1 MDNNLLSGLEKF
13 GLSMDGALDLF
24 ADDKKKDAA
33 GTGQAAVEEP
43 PKEEDFLLD
52 KKMVCK
58 VCDKEFV
65 AKRLKSGKLKRLE
78 PDEDLRPRHE
88 FMDTLKYNVTSCP
101 YCGYTALNR
110 YFEELSSAQ
119 AKFIREGICSK
130 FKNDNPTE
138 VFATYTYDQAIE
150 KYKLALF
157 NSIAK
162 KGKNSEKAYICLNIS
177 WLLRGKAEELPQ
189 ETEEQKQLVAV
200 VRKEELMFYQQAYE
214 GFLKAIATEMFP
226 MCGMEESTVEY
237 MLAVI
242 AMNLGK
248 MDVASRFVSGIL
260 GSQAAN
266 RRLKDKA
273 LELKEKII
281 AKIKEQKQ

>member
-1 MDNNLLSGLEKF
+1 MNNLLSGLEKF
-13 GLSMDGALDLF
+13 GLSMDEEMDLF
-24 ADDKKKDAA
+24 ADDKKKGAE
-33 GTGQAAVEEP
+33 GNGQAANVEP

-52 KKMVCK
+52 KKMECPVCTK
-58 VCDKEFV
+58 SFM

-78 PDEDLRPRHE
+78 PDDDLRPRHE
-88 FMDTLKYNVTSCP
+88 YMDTLKYSVTSCP
-101 YCGYTALNR
+101 HCGYTAINR
-110 YFEELSSAQ
+110 NFEAVSSAQ
-119 AKFIREGICSK
+119 MKFIREAICSK
-130 FKNDNPTE
+130 FRNENPNE
-138 VFATYTYDQAIE
+138 QFVTYTYDQAIDM
-150 KYKLALF
+150 YKLALF

-177 WLLRGKAEELPQ
+177 WLLRGKAEEMENNPQ
-189 ETEEQKQLVAV
+189 GNKEIAAEI
-200 VRKEELMFYQQAYE
+200 RKEELTFYQQAFE

-237 MLAVI
+237 MMAVI

-248 MDVASRFVSGIL
+248 MDVASRFVSSIL

-273 LELKEKII
+273 LELKGKII
-281 AKIKEQKQ
+281 AKIKEQK

>member
-1 MDNNLLSGLEKF
+1 
-13 GLSMDGALDLF
+13 
-24 ADDKKKDAA
+24 
-33 GTGQAAVEEP
+33 
-43 PKEEDFLLD
+43 
-52 KKMVCK
+52 
-58 VCDKEFV
+58 
-65 AKRLKSGKLKRLE
+65 
-78 PDEDLRPRHE
+78 
-88 FMDTLKYNVTSCP
+88 
-101 YCGYTALNR
+101 
-110 YFEELSSAQ
+110 
-119 AKFIREGICSK
+119 
-130 FKNDNPTE
+130 
-138 VFATYTYDQAIE
+138 
-150 KYKLALF
+150 
-157 NSIAK
+157 
-162 KGKNSEKAYICLNIS
+162 
-177 WLLRGKAEELPQ
+177 
-189 ETEEQKQLVAV
+189 
-200 VRKEELMFYQQAYE
+200 MFYQQAYE